1 MNARLHLR
9 LRLTA
14 WSLVFVTATWV
25 GWYGGVFSEITSRLT
40 WLADQPGVS
49 TAFTQPEHGRVDALV
64 MLLSFFLL
72 APLAVLVGLIAL
84 IFVLIVFVLLF
95 EPILRLMRLPEWVAV
110 PVVVMGSA
118 AGAWATTALWLPQSL
133 HVIGL
138 VARAWLV
145 YFSTIPA
152 FPR

>member
-14 WSLVFVTATWV
+14 WSLVVVTLMWV
-25 GWYGGVFSEITSRLT
+25 AWYGGVFAEVASRLT
-40 WLADQPGVS
+40 WLADQPGIS

-72 APLAVLVGLIAL
+72 APMAVLLALVAL

-95 EPILRLMRLPEWVAV
+95 EPLLRVMRLPEWVAV

-118 AGAWATTALWLPQSL
+118 AGAWATTPLWLPQGL
-133 HVIGL
+133 HVVGL
-138 VARAWLV
+138 VTRAWLV
-145 YFSTIPA
+145 YFASIPA

>member
-1 MNARLHLR
+1 MNARLHMR

-14 WSLVFVTATWV
+14 WSLVSVTMLWV
-25 GWYGGVFSEITSRLT
+25 AWYGGLFGEAVGRLT
-40 WLADQPGVS
+40 WLAHQPGVS
-49 TAFTQPEHGRVDALV
+49 TAFTEPEHGRVDALV

-72 APLAVLVGLIAL
+72 APLAVLLALVAL
-84 IFVLIVFVLLF
+84 IFVLIVFVLMF
-95 EPILRLMRLPEWVAV
+95 EPILRLLRLPEWVAV

>member
-14 WSLVFVTATWV
+14 WSLVAVTMVWV
-25 GWYGGVFSEITSRLT
+25 AWYGGLFAVIAARLS
-40 WLADQPGVS
+40 WLVDQPGVS
-49 TAFTQPEHGRVDALV
+49 TAFAEPEHGRVDALV

-72 APLAVLVGLIAL
+72 APMAVLLALVAL

-95 EPILRLMRLPEWVAV
+95 EPVLRLLRLPEWVAV

-118 AGAWATTALWLPQSL
+118 AGAWATTPLWLPQSL

-145 YFSTIPA
+145 YFSAIPG